1 MAQLT
6 NLNVS
11 PYFDDFDPNDNY
23 YRVLFKPGY
32 PVQARELTGLQSI
45 LQNQIEKFG
54 QHFFKEGAK
63 VIPGNTAYS
72 QDYFCI
78 QLNNN
83 HLGIPVSYYYDQLV
97 GRRIIGLVSGVTAI
111 VSKVLAPEDSETGNT
126 TLYISYLSTGSDNDQ
141 KNFTDGELL
150 SCDNDILTGPLNNPF
165 IPAGEA
171 FASLISENA
180 TATGSAFS
188 IVNGVYFV
196 RGHFVNVDDE
206 TIILSQYTN
215 RPSVRVGLRIQE
227 EIVNADEDESLTDNS
242 KGFNN
247 YAAPGADRLKISLS
261 LFAKP
266 LDDFNDSNFVELAV
280 INEGQLRSQIKNTQY
295 SIIADELARRT
306 YAESGDYTVTPFDV
320 SLKETLN
327 NRIGNNGLYQE
338 GEFTYNGIPV
348 SENLVNYVLSSGKA
362 FVKGYEVE
370 TLSTTYL
377 DVPKPRTSRTLT
389 NQSIN
394 YNTGSLLK
402 VNNLTG
408 HPVIGLGNTYVVS
421 LRSERVGV
429 NSLSSPGIE
438 VGVARVYDFAL
449 ESGSYELLNSDINQ
463 WDLALYDVQTFS
475 RITVNEPITLPVPT
489 FVKGKYSGATA
500 FLRSSVSAGTALT
513 VYEQVGQFLE
523 NEPFIFNGVENNRV
537 AIAVTNYGLS
547 DVKSVYA
554 GPELGSVGFAKTF
567 TADTIQSEFLNVGIA
582 TITPY
587 NATTGRSVIRST
599 NPIFPGTIVKE
610 NDIVQYS
617 GNSGNP
623 EYNYARVV
631 SVATTSIEVV
641 GVTTVTGVAQ
651 GGLPTGANLSV
662 TDLKVLTT
670 SLLKSE
676 DNTLYTPM
684 PRNLIS
690 NVDLTDAAINI
701 RRSYTVNIS
710 GNQLSS
716 ALVAGANETFLP
728 FDEERYTLI
737 RSNGKTEELTSDRF
751 SYTSGST
758 VIQINNLGANDT
770 GATLVATLKKIKPVA
785 KIKRQNRVNS
795 IIIDKSKTE
804 GSGVGAT
811 TLNDGL
817 LYGNYPYG
825 TRVQDEDIC
834 LNVADVVKIHAIYE
848 SSDTSA
854 PSAPK
859 MILTALNGPTAKTS
873 DLVIGERIVGDE
885 SGAVGTVAE
894 KISDSQIAYIPGNKL
909 PFKEGESV
917 SFGESKVQGV
927 VAVLQTVSRDVT
939 ASYTFNNNQQGTFY
953 DYSFIQRKKNVRE
966 PSKKLKVYFANGY
979 FESSD
984 TGDLLTKNSYDTF
997 NYKREIQIID
1007 GYRNTDIIDI
1017 RPKVSN
1023 YTVTLNSRSPLEF
1036 FGRRFDG
1043 SGNNV
1048 SNILASDESITTNYS
1063 YYLGRKDSIFLTKSG
1078 TFQVQYGEPSERPEK
1093 PVPIDDALEIATVEL
1108 PAYLL
1113 HTSQASISFL
1123 NNKRYRMQD
1132 IRELETRIKNLEY
1145 YTSLSLLEQKTENL
1159 FIPDQAGL
1167 NKFKS
1172 GFFVDNFTSFVPQDE
1187 NKQIRN
1193 SIDIQNQELRPSHYT
1208 NSIDLMVGPVE
1219 GVDPTADRRYLEP
1232 EGTGV
1237 KRSLDV
1243 ITLDYT
1249 EKEWLKQ
1256 TFATRTESVTPFLVS
1271 FWQASVALTPENDTW
1286 VDTARVEAKIINV
1299 EGNYSETM
1307 AQQARINNIDPQTGM
1322 GPVLWNS
1329 WETTW
1334 TGTDQQTVKKTR
1346 SETRNP
1352 RHIGHI
1358 HRPGQPGA
1366 IYGTRTITDFEDE
1379 YVETIQTGTS
1389 TRTGVRTVVT
1399 PQFDQ
1404 TSQGDKV
1411 LSREV
1416 IQFMRSRNVE
1426 FVIKKTKPLTQLY
1439 SFFDGV
1445 NVTKYCVP
1453 KLLEIQM
1460 LSGVFQV
1467 GEKVIGTVRNA
1478 PIENN
1483 SAIPSIRFRVAQANH
1498 REGPYNAP
1506 SAIFTNNP
1514 YLSQIASTGLE
1525 TYQGTPGTVQQTNAN
1540 ATILPST
1547 YSSTTTVLNV
1557 DTFALSEQAQGD
1569 YYGWVETGMILVG
1582 ETSGAQATISNVRLV
1597 SDLGATLIG
1606 SFYIPNPNIASNPR
1620 FNTGTKTFTV
1630 CNLSNN
1636 DQDNADTVGEDSYSA
1651 SGTLETVQEQIIS
1664 VRNAKIQQQR
1674 ASESKAA
1681 ARSLGMELVKSTVIS
1696 TKSQQV
1702 QVGYYDPLAQ
1712 SFQVEDETGVFLTS
1726 CDVFFQTKD
1735 DMGIPLTFQLRTMQ
1749 NGTPTQKIL
1758 PFSEVVVTPDQI
1770 VTSQNGTVPT
1780 RITFEAPVYLEGG
1793 GEYAITLASWS
1804 TKYRVFI
1811 SRVGESDLV
1820 TDEFISNQPYLGSL
1834 FKSQNASTWEPSQWE
1849 DLKFILYR
1857 AEFVPEGQV
1866 QVYNP
1871 ILSEGNGQVA
1881 KLMTDSVNLN
1891 SRRIRIGLTSS
1902 VTDGIGISTQLSLGN
1917 TVLQQETN
1925 ATGNF
1930 VGSAGIAT
1938 GSLSI
1943 VNSGI
1948 GYTPSL
1954 GSYTFSGIG
1963 LTNVTGSGKNI
1974 TADVT
1979 IENGVAIAATVVTSG
1994 TGYQV
1999 GDVLGISTIGN
2010 SSVGRN
2016 ARFSIVSIAS
2026 TNEFILDNVQGNFV
2040 IAGAGK
2046 TVQYINN
2053 LGITTTLNASSGGG
2067 VQVDNIEVISDGL
2080 HIEVDH
2086 KNHGMYHELN
2096 RVTLS
2101 NVESDIIPTK
2111 LTLPYSA
2118 DSTANITV
2126 DSTDNFDTF
2135 ENVSVGTT
2143 YVGYLLIDNEIIS
2156 YTGASG
2162 GVISGI
2168 SRGIDGTLRKNY
2180 IAGTPVYK
2188 YEMGGVSLRR
2198 INKTHVLSDATVSNP
2213 ITFDSYNIKLDMS
2226 SAGVAR
2232 TDGVSFPQLYANQTK
2247 SSGGKEI
2254 RATQNMPFEII
2265 SPVIGNT
2272 TVQGTNLTAELRT
2285 TSGSSLN
2292 DGNGQGIQIPFIDQ
2306 GFEPINLNRSNYLSS
2321 PRIIASRV
2329 NETNNTQIQA
2339 LPGDRSLG
2347 LRLNLSTVDNRL
2359 SPMVDTQRM
2368 SAILVSN
2375 RVDNLISN
2383 YATDNRVNAFETD
2396 PSACQYLSK
2405 EINLQE
2411 SASSIKV
2418 LLSAHI
2424 NEFSDIRVF
2433 YAIGDKANFKPIF
2446 VPFPGYANL
2455 NEKGEVISLAESDG
2469 RPDTF
2474 ISKVNSVGSF
2484 DSLDLDFK
2492 EYTFTVNN
2500 LPNFKSYRIKIN
2512 LTSSDQTYPPRIKEL
2527 RVITLA

>member
-11 PYFDDFDPNDNY
+11 PYFDDFDPKDNY

-72 QDYFCI
+72 QDYHSV
-78 QLNNN
+78 QLNNT
-83 HLGIPVSYYYDQLV
+83 HLGIPVSYYSDQLV
-97 GRRIIGLVSGVTAI
+97 GRRIIGLSSGVTAI
-111 VSKVLAPEDSETGNT
+111 VSKILLSEDSERGNL
-126 TLYISYLSTGSDNDQ
+126 TLYISYLSTGTQDDQ

-150 SCDNDILTGPLNNPF
+150 TCDNDIITGPLNNPF

-180 TATGSAFS
+180 TAVGSAFS

-196 RGHFVNVDDE
+196 RGHFVDVSDE
-206 TIILSQYTN
+206 TIILSQYSNT
-215 RPSVRVGLRIQE
+215 PSVRVGLRIQE
-227 EIVNADEDESLTDNS
+227 EIINADENESLTDNS

-280 INEGQLRSQIKNTQY
+280 ITDGQLRSQVKNTQY
-295 SIIADELARRT
+295 SVIAGELARRT

-320 SLKETLN
+320 SIKETLN
-327 NRIGNNGLYQE
+327 NKIGNNGIYNE
-338 GEFTYNGIPV
+338 GEFTYGGNPV
-348 SENLVNYVLSSGKA
+348 SEELVNYVLSPGKA

-370 TLSTTYL
+370 TLNSTYL
-377 DVPKPRTSRTLT
+377 DVLKPRTSRTLT

-394 YNTGSLLK
+394 YNTGSLLM
-402 VNNLTG
+402 VNNVTG

-421 LRSERVGV
+421 LRDQRVGV
-429 NSLSSPGIE
+429 NSLTSPGSEI
-438 VGVARVYDFAL
+438 GVARVYDFAL
-449 ESGSYELLNSDINQ
+449 ESGSYTLANPDINQ
-463 WDLALYDVQTFS
+463 WDLSLYDVQLFTK
-475 RITVNEPITLPVPT
+475 ITLNEPISLPVPS
-489 FVKGKYSGATA
+489 FIKGKYSGATG

-513 VYEQVGQFLE
+513 VYEQVGQFLA
-523 NEPFIFNGVENNRV
+523 NEPFIFNGIENTRV
-537 AIAVTNYGLS
+537 ATAVTNYGFS

-554 GPELGSVGFAKTF
+554 GPELGEVGFAKTF
-567 TADTIQSEFLNVGIA
+567 TADTIQAEYVNVGIA

-587 NATTGRSVIRST
+587 DASTGKSVVRST
-599 NPIFPGTIVKE
+599 NTIFPGTIVRV
-610 NDIVQYS
+610 NDILEYS

-623 EYNYARVV
+623 EKNYARVV
-631 SVATTSIEVV
+631 SVATTSVEVV
-641 GVTTVTGVAQ
+641 GITTVVGVAQ
-651 GGLPTGANLSV
+651 GGLPTGGNLSV
-662 TDLKVLTT
+662 TDLKVLVT
-670 SLLKSE
+670 SVQRSE

-690 NVDLTDAAINI
+690 DVDLTDASINI

-716 ALVAGANETFLP
+716 ALVAGTNETFLP

-737 RSNGKTEELTSDRF
+737 RSNGKTQELTPDRF

-758 VIQINNLGANDT
+758 IIQINNLGENDT
-770 GATLVATLKKIKPVA
+770 GATLVATLKKTKPTA
-785 KIKRQNRVNS
+785 KIKRVNRVNT
-795 IIIDKSKTE
+795 IIVDKSKTE
-804 GSGVGAT
+804 GSGIGAT

-817 LYGNYPYG
+817 IYGNYPYG
-825 TRVQDEDIC
+825 TRVQDEDIS
-834 LNVADVVKIHAIYE
+834 LNRADVVKLLAIYE
-848 SSDTSA
+848 STNSNA

-859 MILTALNGPTAKTS
+859 MVVSALNGPTAKSS
-873 DLVIGERIVGDE
+873 DLVIGERIVGED
-885 SGAVGTVAE
+885 SGAVAVVAE
-894 KISDSQIAYIPGNKL
+894 KISDSQISYIPENSL
-909 PFKEGESV
+909 PFKEGEFV
-917 SFGESKVQGV
+917 SFEESKIQGI
-927 VAVLQTVSRDVT
+927 VAVLETPSKNVT
-939 ASYTFNNNQQGTFY
+939 TAYTFNNNQQGTFY
-953 DYSFIQRKKNVRE
+953 DYSFIQRKRNFKE
-966 PSKKLKVYFANGY
+966 PSRQLKIYFANGY
-979 FESSD
+979 FEASD
-984 TGDLLTKNSYDTF
+984 TGNILTKNSYDTF
-997 NYKREIQIID
+997 NYKREIQIVD
-1007 GYRNTDIIDI
+1007 GYRNTDMIDI
-1017 RPKVSN
+1017 RPKTSDYV
-1023 YTVTLNSRSPLEF
+1023 VQAGSRSPLEF

-1043 SGNNV
+1043 SGNSV
-1048 SNILASDESITTNYS
+1048 SEILASDEAITTNYS
-1063 YYLGRKDSIFLTKSG
+1063 YYLGRKDSIFVTKDG
-1078 TFQVQYGEPSERPEK
+1078 IFQVQYGEPSENPVK
-1093 PVPIDDALEIATVEL
+1093 PIPIDDALEIATVEL

-1113 HTSQASISFL
+1113 HTRQAQIDFL

-1159 FIPDQAGL
+1159 FIPDQEGL

-1187 NKQIRN
+1187 NKQIKN
-1193 SIDIQNQELRPSHYT
+1193 SIDVQNQELRPSHYT

-1219 GVDPTADRRYLEP
+1219 GVDPTADRRYLTP
-1232 EGTGV
+1232 EGNGI
-1237 KRSLDV
+1237 KKSLDV
-1243 ITLDYT
+1243 ITLDYV

-1271 FWQASVALTPENDTW
+1271 FWQASVALTPESDTW
-1286 VDTARVEAKIINV
+1286 VDTARIEAKIINV
-1299 EGNYSETM
+1299 EGNYSEVM
-1307 AQQARINNIDPQTGM
+1307 AQQARINNVDPQTGM
-1322 GPVLWNS
+1322 SPVLWNA

-1334 TGTDQQTVKKTR
+1334 TGTELGQTVKKIR
-1346 SETRNP
+1346 SEARNP

-1366 IYGTRTITDFEDE
+1366 IMGTRHITDFEEE
-1379 YVETIQTGTS
+1379 YQETVQVGTA

-1399 PQFDQ
+1399 PQFDNQ
-1404 TSQGDKV
+1404 SQGDKV
-1411 LSREV
+1411 VNREV

-1426 FVIKKTKPLTQLY
+1426 FVVKKTKPLTQLY
-1439 SFFDGV
+1439 AFFDGV

-1467 GEKVIGTVRNA
+1467 GEKIVGRVRTT
-1478 PIENN
+1478 PRENN
-1483 SAIPSIRFRVAQANH
+1483 SAVPSIRFRVAQANH
-1498 REGPYNAP
+1498 REGPYNSPTAV
-1506 SAIFTNNP
+1506 FTNNP
-1514 YLSQIASTGLE
+1514 YLSQVAATGLE
-1525 TYQGTPGTVQQTNAN
+1525 TYLGTPGTVQQNNAN

-1547 YSSTTTVLNV
+1547 YSSTSTVLNV
-1557 DTFALSEQAQGD
+1557 DTFSLSEQAQGD

-1597 SDLGATLIG
+1597 SDLGANLIG
-1606 SFYIPNPNIASNPR
+1606 SFYIPNPNISSNPR
-1620 FNTGTKTFTV
+1620 FNTGTKTFTI
-1630 CNLSNN
+1630 CNLNNN
-1636 DQDNADTVGEDSYSA
+1636 DQNNADTVGEDKYTA

-1664 VRNAKIQQQR
+1664 VRNAKVQQQR
-1674 ASESKAA
+1674 EGESKEVK
-1681 ARSLGMELVKSTVIS
+1681 RSLGFELTKSTVIR
-1696 TKSQQV
+1696 TRSQQV

-1793 GEYAITLASWS
+1793 SEYAITLASWS

-1857 AEFVPEGQV
+1857 ADFVPEGQV

-1871 ILSEGNGQVA
+1871 ILSEGNGQIA
-1881 KLMTDSVNLN
+1881 KLLTDSVNLN
-1891 SRRIRIGLTSS
+1891 SRKIRIGLTSS
-1902 VTDGIGISTQLSLGN
+1902 ITDGIGITTQLSLGN
-1917 TVLQQETN
+1917 TILQQETN

-1938 GSLSI
+1938 GSLGVI
-1943 VNSGI
+1943 NSGI

-1954 GSYTFSGIG
+1954 GAYTFAGIG
-1963 LTNVTGSGKNI
+1963 LTNITGTGKNI
-1974 TADVT
+1974 TANVY
-1979 IENGVAIAATVVTSG
+1979 IENGVALAATVVNSG

-1999 GDVLGISTIGN
+1999 GDVLGIATIGN
-2010 SSVGRN
+2010 NSVGRN
-2016 ARFSIVSIAS
+2016 ARFSVVSIAS
-2026 TNEFILDNVQGNFV
+2026 TNELVLDNVQGNFV
-2040 IAGAGK
+2040 VGVGK

-2053 LGITTTLNASSGGG
+2053 LGITTTLNSSTGGG
-2067 VQVDNIEVISDGL
+2067 VQIDNIDVVSDGL
-2080 HIEVDH
+2080 HIEIDH

-2096 RVTLS
+2096 RVVVS
-2101 NVESDIIPTK
+2101 EVETDILPTK
-2111 LTLPYSA
+2111 LALPYNA

-2126 DSTDNFDTF
+2126 NSTENFDTF

-2143 YVGYLLIDNEIIS
+2143 YPGYLLIADEIIS

-2168 SRGIDGTLRKNY
+2168 TRGIDGTVRKNY
-2180 IAGTPVYK
+2180 LAGTPVYK
-2188 YEMGGVSLRR
+2188 YELGGVSLRR
-2198 INKTHVLSDATVSNP
+2198 INKTHLLSDVTIPNP
-2213 ITFDSYNIKLDMS
+2213 LTFDSYNIKLDMS

-2232 TDGVSFPQLYANQTK
+2232 TDGVSFPQLYVNQTK
-2247 SSGGKEI
+2247 SAGGKEI

-2265 SPVIGNT
+2265 SPNIGNT
-2272 TVQGTNLTAELRT
+2272 TVQGTNITAELRT
-2285 TSGSSLN
+2285 VSGSSLN
-2292 DGNGQGIQIPFIDQ
+2292 DGSGEGIQIPFIDQ
-2306 GFEPINLNRSNYLSS
+2306 GFEPINLNKSNYLSS

-2329 NETNNTQIQA
+2329 NETNNTQIQQ
-2339 LPGDRSLG
+2339 LPGDRSLN
-2347 LRLNLSTVDNRL
+2347 LKLNLSTVDSRL

-2368 SAILVSN
+2368 NAVLVSN

-2396 PSACQYLSK
+2396 PSACVYLSK

-2411 SASSIKV
+2411 SATSIKV

-2433 YAIGDKANFKPIF
+2433 YAIGDKPNFKPIF
-2446 VPFPGYANL
+2446 VPFPGFRNL
-2455 NEKGEVISLAESDG
+2455 SARGEVISLADSDG
-2469 RPDTF
+2469 QSDVFVPR
-2474 ISKVNSVGSF
+2474 VNSVGTF
-2484 DSLDLDFK
+2484 DSLDLDYK
-2492 EYTFTVNN
+2492 EYAFTAIG

-2512 LTSSDQTYPPRIKEL
+2512 LTSSNQTYPPRIKEL
-2527 RVITLA
+2527 RVISLA